1 MLIGNVILFAKE
13 GNLTGLLLFL
23 DFKKVIVTIEWPYI
37 LKTLNYFS
45 FTPNFLKWIKCLY
58 NNIES
63 CVMNNGLEE

>member
-23 DFKKVIVTIEWPYI
+23 DFKKVIVTIEWPYV

-45 FTPNFLKWIKCLY
+45 FTPNFLKWIKCLC